1 MCGSGTD
8 GRAGWRRASWLADW
22 LARGLAGGRDRLCV
36 WHSVIGIRPTLEKVL
51 DQSHLVVYRVAV
63 QQCPAIIELDLDV
76 ATEMKELPNILFK
89 TRPRLNG
96 KPCAR

>member
-1 MCGSGTD
+1 MG
-8 GRAGWRRASWLADW
+8 GRVGGGLAGWLIGWRADW
-22 LARGLAGGRDRLCV
+22 RAGGRDRLCV